1 MSKGLADLQATIQ
14 SYGSSQDSMNNYVQ
28 NYDNAF
34 FQNWKEKVDLATLK
48 LESGRKVADGIG
60 AAYVGGKALTYS
72 VNAFRNKYFN
82 KGDKNPSDEDGNDE
96 GGDPETEPTGGEGS
110 STGNADN
117 VEDVGGETLGDGTE
131 VVEPNLEAETNVGGE
146 SGFELQDMN
155 TNSQP
160 AQTGA
165 DGDAEETSFSEQ
177 TNSNPTSTDDVQ
189 PEPEDFVEN
198 PPPSQ
203 EMSQM
208 GQSAEPQPSTSGGAG
223 TSGETSTGLQQTDIQ
238 NQLQGTDPEALTAET
253 AEETGAEALTTT
265 ATETAGETGS
275 AVLGALGVGAEALG
289 PIGLLTGIGIGLYEL
304 FHHPSKPPPAPKPLV
319 ASSKGE
325 MVLPSY
331 DAVID
336 TPASM
341 TAF

>member
-1 MSKGLADLQATIQ
+1 MSKGLSDLQATIQ
-14 SYGSSQDSMNNYVQ
+14 SYSGSQDAVNNYVQ

-34 FQNWKEKVDLATLK
+34 FQNWKEKVDLASQK

-60 AAYVGGKALTYS
+60 EAYIGGKALSYS
-72 VNAFRNKYFN
+72 VKAFRNKFFN
-82 KGDKNPSDEDGNDE
+82 KDNNNPSDEDGNNE
-96 GGDPETEPTGGEGS
+96 GGDEDVDPKGGDDS
-110 STGNADN
+110 ATGNADD
-117 VEDVGGETLGDGTE
+117 VDDVGGETLGDGTE
-131 VVEPNLEAETNVGGE
+131 VVEPDLGAETNVGGE

-155 TNSQP
+155 TTSQP
-160 AQTGA
+160 SQTGT
-165 DGDAEETSFSEQ
+165 DGSPEETSFAEQ
-177 TNSNPTSTDDVQ
+177 T
-189 PEPEDFVEN
+189 E
-198 PPPSQ
+198 
-203 EMSQM
+203 
-208 GQSAEPQPSTSGGAG
+208 APQPSTQVADEPS
-223 TSGETSTGLQQTDIQ
+223 SGLQQTDIQ
-238 NQLQGTDPEALTAET
+238 NQIQDTDPEAGTTPTDPEAGTTPAETTTAET
-253 AEETGAEALTTT
+253 TTAETTAEDTGADLLTTT
-265 ATETAGETGS
+265 ATETGAETGS

-289 PIGLLTGIGIGLYEL
+289 PLGLLAGIGIGLYEL